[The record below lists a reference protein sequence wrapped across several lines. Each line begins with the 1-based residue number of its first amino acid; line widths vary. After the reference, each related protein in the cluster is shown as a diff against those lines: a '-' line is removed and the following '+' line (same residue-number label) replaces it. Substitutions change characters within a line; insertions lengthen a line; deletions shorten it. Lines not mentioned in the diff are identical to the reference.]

1 MNMTS
6 SRAIQFKLCVVLL
19 AASLLGA
26 CASTPGSKL
35 AAEARPVLE
44 REVKRPE
51 PPNQALTPQVLYEL
65 LLAEIATQRN
75 QQALA
80 TRAYLDLMQ
89 STNDYR
95 VAERAAQV
103 ALNARFPD
111 EALVAAQRWLVLEPD
126 SIDARQAVAG
136 LLITKGR
143 LPEALPYLR
152 QILAAQETNVA
163 YGFLHLNNLLARH
176 PNKSAVLSLVQ
187 ALARDY
193 PKLPEAHFAVARAA
207 WEAGDKQQT
216 LKEIDTALALR
227 PQWEG
232 AALFKVQVLQSIS
245 TAGAMEYY
253 TRYLHDYPQA
263 REMRLA
269 YARLLVQEKHY
280 PQARE
285 EFQRL
290 ITDFPE
296 SPEVPLAVGLLSM
309 QLHDYDA
316 ADVYLR
322 KALDNGVKDEDAVRF
337 YLGQL
342 SEERKHWDE
351 AKQWYNAVSG
361 EQAFSA
367 KLRIAGV
374 LAHQGQLAEARSY
387 LQHLDT
393 KTNQQRAQAASA
405 EALLLRDAKQYQ
417 EAFDVLGRALEKLP
431 NHPDLLY
438 DYAMAA
444 EKVGRIDVLE
454 TSLKKLIQ
462 VKPDHAQAYNALG
475 YTLADRTTRYAE
487 AKKYL
492 EQALKLAPDDAYIID
507 SLGWLQYR
515 TKDYPQSIT
524 TLRHALSLRADPEI
538 AAHLGEVLWV
548 SGEKTEAQKV
558 WERALKDNPG
568 DEALIGAVQKF
579 KAQ

>member
-1 MNMTS
+1 MTS
-6 SRAIQFKLCVVLL
+6 PRAIQFKLCVMLL
-19 AASLLGA
+19 AVSLLGA
-26 CASTPGSKL
+26 CASTSGSKL
-35 AAEARPVLE
+35 AEARPPLE

-75 QQALA
+75 QPAIA

-111 EALVAAQRWLVLEPD
+111 EALVAAQRWLQLEPN

-136 LLITKGR
+136 ILITKGK
-143 LPEALPYLR
+143 LQEALPHLR
-152 QILAAQETNVA
+152 KILAAEDPNA
-163 YGFLHLNNLLARH
+163 GYGFLHLNNLLARY
-176 PNKSAVLSLVQ
+176 PNKSTVLSLVQ
-187 ALARDY
+187 DLARDY
-193 PKLPEAHFAVARAA
+193 PNLPEAHFAVARAA
-207 WEAGDKQQT
+207 WEAGDKELT

-245 TAGAMEYY
+245 TAGAMAYY
-253 TRYLHDYPQA
+253 TSYLRDFPQA

-290 ITDFPE
+290 IADFPD

-322 KALDNGVKDEDAVRF
+322 KALDSGVKDDDVVRF

-342 SEERKHWDE
+342 SEERKRWDE

-374 LAHQGQLAEARSY
+374 MAHQGQLAEARVY
-387 LQHLDT
+387 LQQLDT
-393 KTNQQRAQAASA
+393 KTNQQRALAASA

-444 EKVGRIDVLE
+444 EKIGRIDVLE

-475 YTLADRTTRYAE
+475 YTLADRTTRYEE

-492 EQALKLAPDDAYIID
+492 DQALKLAPDDAYIID

-515 TKDYPQSIT
+515 TKDYPQAIAS
-524 TLRHALSLRADPEI
+524 LRRAFSLRADPEI

-568 DEALIGAVQKF
+568 NEALIGAALKF

>member
-6 SRAIQFKLCVVLL
+6 YRAIPFKFFVVLL
-19 AASLLGA
+19 SGGLLAA
-26 CASTPGSKL
+26 CASTPSTKL
-35 AAEARPVLE
+35 SAEARPAIE

-51 PPNQALTPQVLYEL
+51 PPNQVLTPQVLYEL

-89 STNDYR
+89 NTNDYR

-103 ALNARFPD
+103 ALNGRFAD

-136 LLITKGR
+136 LLITKGK
-143 LPEALPYLR
+143 LEEAVPYLR
-152 QILAAQETNVA
+152 KILAAEDTNVG

-176 PNKSAVLSLVQ
+176 PNKSAALSVVQ
-187 ALARDY
+187 ELARDY
-193 PKLPEAHFAVARAA
+193 PSLPEAHFAIARAA
-207 WEAGDKQQT
+207 WDAGDKELT
-216 LKEIDTALALR
+216 LKETNVALSLR
-227 PQWEG
+227 PDWEG
-232 AALFKVQVLQSIS
+232 AALFKVQVLHDRSP
-245 TAGAMEYY
+245 AAALEYY
-253 TRYLHDYPQA
+253 TSYLRTYPQA

-269 YARLLVQEKHY
+269 YARLLVQEKQY

-285 EFQRL
+285 EFQKL
-290 ITDFPE
+290 ITDFPD

-322 KALDNGVKDEDAVRF
+322 KALDSGVKDDDAVRF

-351 AKQWYNAVSG
+351 AKQWYGAVNG

-367 KLRIAGV
+367 QLHIAGV
-374 LAHQGQLAEARSY
+374 LARQGKLAEARSY

-393 KTNQQRAQAASA
+393 KTNQERAQAASA

-444 EKVGRIDVLE
+444 EKIGRVDVLE
-454 TSLKKLIQ
+454 ASLKKLIL

-475 YTLADRTTRYAE
+475 YTLADRTARYDE

-492 EQALKLAPDDAYIID
+492 DQALKLLPEDAYILD
-507 SLGWLQYR
+507 SMGWLQYR
-515 TKDYPQSIT
+515 TKDYPQSIS
-524 TLRHALSLRADPEI
+524 TLRRAFSLRPDPEI

-558 WERALKDNPG
+558 WDGALKDNPG
-568 DEALIGAVQKF
+568 DEALTAAVLKF

>member
-1 MNMTS
+1 MTS
-6 SRAIQFKLCVVLL
+6 PRAIQFKLCVMLL
-19 AASLLGA
+19 AVSLLSA
-26 CASTPGSKL
+26 CASTSGSKL
-35 AAEARPVLE
+35 AEARPPLE
-44 REVKRPE
+44 REVKRPA

-65 LLAEIATQRN
+65 LLAEIAGQRN
-75 QQALA
+75 QPVIA

-111 EALVAAQRWLVLEPD
+111 EALVAAQRWLQLEPD

-136 LLITKGR
+136 ILITKGK
-143 LPEALPYLR
+143 LQEALPYLR
-152 QILAAQETNVA
+152 KILAAEDPNA
-163 YGFLHLNNLLARH
+163 GYGFLHLNNLLARY
-176 PNKSAVLSLVQ
+176 PDKSTVLSLVQ
-187 ALARDY
+187 DLARDY
-193 PKLPEAHFAVARAA
+193 PNLPEAHFAVARAA
-207 WEAGDKQQT
+207 WEAGDKPLT
-216 LKEIDTALALR
+216 LKEIDAALALR

-245 TAGAMEYY
+245 TASALAYY
-253 TRYLHDYPQA
+253 TAYLHDFPQA

-290 ITDFPE
+290 IADFPD

-322 KALDNGVKDEDAVRF
+322 KALDSGVKDDDAVRF

-342 SEERKHWDE
+342 SEERKRWDE
-351 AKQWYNAVSG
+351 AKQWYGAVSG

-374 LAHQGQLAEARSY
+374 MAQQGQLAEARVY
-387 LQHLDT
+387 LQQLDT
-393 KTNQQRAQAASA
+393 KTNQQRALAASA

-444 EKVGRIDVLE
+444 EKIGRIDVLE

-462 VKPDHAQAYNALG
+462 VKPDQAQAYNALG
-475 YTLADRTTRYAE
+475 YTLADRTTRYDE

-492 EQALKLAPDDAYIID
+492 EQALKLAPDDAYIFD
-507 SLGWLQYR
+507 SMGWLQYR
-515 TKDYPQSIT
+515 TKDYPQAIAS
-524 TLRHALSLRADPEI
+524 LRRAFSLRADPEI

-568 DEALIGAVQKF
+568 NEALIGAALKF